1 MGALFWRS
9 KKIRQR
15 PILLWGWLCGP
26 RVSREAGC
34 VDPVCLVGLAVWTP
48 CVLWG
53 WLCGP
58 RVSCGAGCVDP
69 VCLVGLVPQNSWT
82 KYETITH
89 VSGWVVGDSRAWA
102 ATYHFSCN
110 GWRLAPLCGKKSH
123 DLCSYAKKHSGK
135 GNTSSQSPV
144 HVQ

>member
-58 RVSCGAGCVDP
+58 RVSCGAGATKLMDQVRNNNTRFR
-69 VCLVGLVPQNSWT
+69 VG
-82 KYETITH
+82 
-89 VSGWVVGDSRAWA
+89 GG
-102 ATYHFSCN
+102 
-110 GWRLAPLCGKKSH
+110 
-123 DLCSYAKKHSGK
+123 
-135 GNTSSQSPV
+135 
-144 HVQ
+144 